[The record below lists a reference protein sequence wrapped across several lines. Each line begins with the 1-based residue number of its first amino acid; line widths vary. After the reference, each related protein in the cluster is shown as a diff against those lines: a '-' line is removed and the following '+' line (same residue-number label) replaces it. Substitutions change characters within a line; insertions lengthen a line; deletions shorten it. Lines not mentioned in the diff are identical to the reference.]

1 MLIVTS
7 DSEIYGQVV
16 RIDAQRDVALVKA
29 EGTTN
34 YPLKTSTKEVRIGEQ
49 IYAVGTPLS
58 EELSFSMTRGI
69 ISGKR
74 SVNGL
79 PLLQTDAAINP
90 GNSSG
95 PVLNENGDVVEIS
108 VSGIFSKSGG
118 SLNTNF
124 VIPIDDALQKLGL

>member
-1 MLIVTS
+1 VLIVTS